1 MNRCGLKKAI
11 RALVPLFLLILTFS
25 ALSSFAASGVLI
37 FSSWDTQEK
46 ATKDA
51 ERISGILEQQAT
63 TMQATV
69 NDRTVYRV
77 VVAVSTDEDR
87 TALKQTAAGKNLQS
101 WFLATETSS
110 EAEGGSDA
118 ADAASTSGAGEGST
132 TGDLKVVLSVS
143 DADPDEVLNYLDQ
156 ANIDSTIAKL
166 DAVLERARSL
176 IPDFEPR
183 SEELPPI
190 EDSSE
195 VQQGEQES
203 DTEEQTETSSET
215 SPETSSTE

>member
-1 MNRCGLKKAI
+1 MNRCGIKKAS
-11 RALVPLFLLILTFS
+11 RAFVPLFLLILTFS
-25 ALSSFAASGVLI
+25 TVSSFAASGVLI

-51 ERISGILEQQAT
+51 ERITGILEQQAT

-69 NDRTVYRV
+69 NDRTVFRV
-77 VVAVSTDEDR
+77 VVAVATDEDR
-87 TALKQTAAGKNLQS
+87 TALKQTAEGKNLQS
-101 WFLATETSS
+101 WFLATETPS
-110 EAEGGSDA
+110 EAEGESDS
-118 ADAASTSGAGEGST
+118 ADSASTSGAAGGST

-156 ANIDSTIAKL
+156 ATIDSTIAKL

-190 EDSSE
+190 EDSTE
-195 VQQGEQES
+195 AQQGDQDS
-203 DTEEQTETSSET
+203 DAEEQTETSTET
-215 SPETSSTE
+215 SPETSATE